1 MLTYK
6 LAMTKHFKVVTERMS
21 GMPAAFS
28 EEQQESIREELFQA
42 GIRLSKSDGCR
53 EYMTTY
59 ELIDFLRDYMSR
71 EYGLTL
77 EDVMWLK
84 THMTEKKLIEKCML
98 VCYNQ

>member
-1 MLTYK
+1 
-6 LAMTKHFKVVTERMS
+6 
-21 GMPAAFS
+21 
-28 EEQQESIREELFQA
+28 
-42 GIRLSKSDGCR
+42 
-53 EYMTTY
+53 MTTY

-84 THMTEKKLIEKCML
+84 THMTEKKLIEKYML

>member
-28 EEQQESIREELFQA
+28 EEQQQSIREELFQA
-42 GIRLSKSDGCR
+42 GIRLRKSDGC
-53 EYMTTY
+53 
-59 ELIDFLRDYMSR
+59 R